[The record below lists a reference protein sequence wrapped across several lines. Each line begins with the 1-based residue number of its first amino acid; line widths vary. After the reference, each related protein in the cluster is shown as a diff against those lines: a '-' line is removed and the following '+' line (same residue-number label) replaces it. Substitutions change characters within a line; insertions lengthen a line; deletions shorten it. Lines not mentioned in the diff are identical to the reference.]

1 MKVKS
6 FNDEIDFKD
15 KGVIKFEHYLSV
27 FNMLWL

>member
-15 KGVIKFEHYLSV
+15 KGVIEIEHYLNV
-27 FNMLWL
+27 FDMLWF